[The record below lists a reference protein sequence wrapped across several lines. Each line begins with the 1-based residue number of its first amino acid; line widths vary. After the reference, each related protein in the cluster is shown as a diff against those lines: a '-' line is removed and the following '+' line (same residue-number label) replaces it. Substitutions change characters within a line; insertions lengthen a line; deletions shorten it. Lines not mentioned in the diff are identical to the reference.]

1 MAEREQSR
9 VAVIG
14 SGAVGGFLAA
24 ELCSAGHHVMLCVRT
39 PLPRL
44 TVTAQGKMRE
54 VPVEIV
60 TDPRGIAPVKWLVLS
75 TKAQDTPGAAP
86 WLSQLADENTT
97 IIIAQNGVDH
107 AARVAPFA
115 PTAAVLPALVYVA
128 AERVAPGEI
137 VHHLGSQLTVPAGAQ
152 ADALTQLAQGGI
164 LKIKPEPD
172 FLTAAWRKLLGNLS
186 ANPITALTLQRIG
199 VMHDPDI
206 RKFALGVL
214 IEGAAVA
221 RAEGAKLRPDEAE
234 KIIADLMSYNPAG
247 GSSMLYDRLAGRP
260 LEHEFIT
267 GAVVSAAARHGIAV
281 PLNEALLALLRAL
294 DRSMRAEA
302 KA

>member
-1 MAEREQSR
+1 MAEQRQSR
-9 VAVIG
+9 IAVIG

-24 ELCSAGHHVMLCVRT
+24 ELSAAGHQVMLCVRT

-44 TVTAQGKMRE
+44 AVTSQGKTRD

-60 TDPRGIAPVKWLVLS
+60 TDPLGLAPVKWLVLS

-86 WLSQLADENTT
+86 WLSQLADVNTT

-115 PTAAVLPALVYVA
+115 PRATVLPALVYVA

-152 ADALTQLAQGGI
+152 ADALIQLAQGST

-214 IEGAAVA
+214 TEGAAVA

-234 KIIADLMSYNPAG
+234 QIVTDLMGYNPNG

-267 GAVVSAAARHGIAV
+267 GAVVSAAARRGIAV

-294 DRSMRAEA
+294 DRSLRAGV

>member
-1 MAEREQSR
+1 MAERGQSR
-9 VAVIG
+9 IAVIG
-14 SGAVGGFLAA
+14 SGAIGGFLAA
-24 ELCSAGHHVMLCVRT
+24 EFSAAGHHVMLCVRT

-44 TVTAQGKMRE
+44 TITSQGKTRE

-60 TDPRGIAPVKWLVLS
+60 TDPLGLAPVKWLVLS

-107 AARVAPFA
+107 GARVAPFA
-115 PTAAVLPALVYVA
+115 PKAAVLPALVYVA

-152 ADALTQLAQGGI
+152 ADALTQLAQGT

-214 IEGAAVA
+214 TEGAAVA

-234 KIIADLMSYNPAG
+234 QIVTDLMGYNSGG

-267 GAVVSAAARHGIAV
+267 GAVVDAAARHSIAV

-294 DRSMRAEA
+294 DRSMRAGV
-302 KA
+302 KG

>member
-1 MAEREQSR
+1 MAERGQSR
-9 VAVIG
+9 IAVIG

-24 ELCSAGHHVMLCVRT
+24 ELSSAGHPVMLCVRT

-44 TVTAQGKMRE
+44 TVTSQGKTRE

-60 TDPRGIAPVKWLVLS
+60 TDPRDVAPVRWLILS

-86 WLSQLADENTT
+86 WLSQLTDENTT

-115 PTAAVLPALVYVA
+115 PKATVLPALVYVA

-152 ADALTQLAQGGI
+152 ADALTQLAQGST

-214 IEGAAVA
+214 TEGAVVA
-221 RAEGAKLRPDEAE
+221 RAEGAKLRSDEAE
-234 KIIADLMSYNPAG
+234 RIVTDLMGYNPNG

-294 DRSMRAEA
+294 DRSMRAGV

>member
-1 MAEREQSR
+1 MVAHEQSR

-14 SGAVGGFLAA
+14 SGAVGGFLAGEFSA
-24 ELCSAGHHVMLCVRT
+24 AGHRVMLCVRT

-44 TVTAQGKMRE
+44 AITSKDQRRE
-54 VPVEIV
+54 VPVEIM
-60 TDPRGIAPVKWLVLS
+60 TDPHGIAPVRWLVLA
-75 TKAQDTPGAAP
+75 TKAQDTPGAAS
-86 WLSQLADENTT
+86 WLSQLANQDTT
-97 IIIAQNGVDH
+97 IIIAQNGADH

-115 PTAAVLPALVYVA
+115 PKAAVLPALVYVA

-137 VHHLGSQLTVPAGAQ
+137 VHHLGSQLTVPAGVQ
-152 ADALTQLAQGGI
+152 ADALAQLAQGST
-164 LKIKPEPD
+164 LKIEPEAD
-172 FLTAAWRKLLGNLS
+172 FLTASWRKLLGNLS

-214 IEGAAVA
+214 TEGAAVA
-221 RAEGAKLRPDEAE
+221 RAEGAKLHPDEAE
-234 KIIADLMSYNPAG
+234 QIVTDLMSYNPNG

>member
-1 MAEREQSR
+1 MAARGQSR
-9 VAVIG
+9 IAVIG
-14 SGAVGGFLAA
+14 SGAVGGFLAS
-24 ELCSAGHHVMLCVRT
+24 EFSLAGHPVMLCVRT

-44 TVTAQGKMRE
+44 VVASNGQRRE

-60 TDPRGIAPVKWLVLS
+60 TDPRGLAPVRWLVLS

-97 IIIAQNGVDH
+97 IVIAQNGVDH
-107 AARVAPFA
+107 AVRVASFA
-115 PTAAVLPALVYVA
+115 PKAAVLPALVYVA
-128 AERVAPGEI
+128 AERIAPGEI

-152 ADALTQLAQGGI
+152 ADALTQLAQGST
-164 LKIKPEPD
+164 LKIKPEAD

-206 RKFALGVL
+206 RKLALAVL
-214 IEGAAVA
+214 TEGAAVA
-221 RAEGAKLRPDEAE
+221 RAEGAKLRSDEAE
-234 KIIADLMSYNPAG
+234 QTVTELMGYNPTG

-267 GAVVSAAARHGIAV
+267 GAVVKAAARHGIAV

>member
-1 MAEREQSR
+1 MAVHEQAR

-24 ELCSAGHHVMLCVRT
+24 ELCSAGHSVMLCVRS

-44 TVTAQGKMRE
+44 TVTSQGSMRE

-60 TDPRGIAPVKWLVLS
+60 TDPRGLAPVRWLVLS

-97 IIIAQNGVDH
+97 VIIAQNGVDH
-107 AARVAPFA
+107 AARIAPFA
-115 PTAAVLPALVYVA
+115 PQAKGLPALVYVA

-152 ADALTQLAQGGI
+152 ADALTQLAQGST

-206 RKFALGVL
+206 RKLAVGVL
-214 IEGAAVA
+214 SEGAAVA

-234 KIIADLMSYNPAG
+234 KIVTDLMGYNPTG

-294 DRSMRAEA
+294 DRSMRAGV

>member
-1 MAEREQSR
+1 MAERRQSR

-14 SGAVGGFLAA
+14 SGAIGGFLAS
-24 ELCSAGHHVMLCVRT
+24 ELCSAGHRVMLCVRT

-44 TVTAQGKMRE
+44 TVTSQGKTRE

-60 TDPRGIAPVKWLVLS
+60 TDPLGLAPVKWLVLS

-86 WLSQLADENTT
+86 WLAQLADEHTT

-115 PTAAVLPALVYVA
+115 PQAAVLPALVYVA

-137 VHHLGSQLTVPAGAQ
+137 VHHLGSQLTVPAGAK
-152 ADALTQLAQGGI
+152 ADALNQLAQGST

-172 FLTAAWRKLLGNLS
+172 FPTAAWRKLLGNLS

-214 IEGAAVA
+214 TEGATVA

-234 KIIADLMSYNPAG
+234 RIVTDLMGYNPNG

-294 DRSMRAEA
+294 DRSMRAGMQV
-302 KA
+302 

>member
-1 MAEREQSR
+1 MAERASSR
-9 VAVIG
+9 IAVIG

-24 ELCSAGHHVMLCVRT
+24 EFSSAGHHVMLCVRT

-44 TVTAQGKMRE
+44 TVTSQGKTRA

-86 WLSQLADENTT
+86 WLSQLADANTT

-107 AARVAPFA
+107 AARITPFA
-115 PTAAVLPALVYVA
+115 PKAAVLPALVYVA

-137 VHHLGSQLTVPAGAQ
+137 LHHLGSQLTVPAGAQ
-152 ADALTQLAQGGI
+152 ADALTQLAQGST
-164 LKIKPEPD
+164 LRIKPEPD

-214 IEGAAVA
+214 TEGALVA

-234 KIIADLMSYNPAG
+234 QIVNDLMGYSPNG

-267 GAVVSAAARHGIAV
+267 GAVVNAAARHGIAV

>member
-9 VAVIG
+9 IAVIG
-14 SGAVGGFLAA
+14 SGAVGGFLASEFSA
-24 ELCSAGHHVMLCVRT
+24 AGHPVMLCVRT

-44 TVTAQGKMRE
+44 TVTSQGKTRA

-60 TDPRGIAPVKWLVLS
+60 TDPRGVAPVRWLVLS

-97 IIIAQNGVDH
+97 VIIAQNGVDH
-107 AARVAPFA
+107 AARIAPFA
-115 PTAAVLPALVYVA
+115 PKAAVLPALVYVA

-137 VHHLGSQLTVPAGAQ
+137 VHHLGSQLTVPAGGQ
-152 ADALTQLAQGGI
+152 ADALKQLAQGSA
-164 LKIKPEPD
+164 LKIKPEAD

-206 RKFALGVL
+206 RKLAVGLL
-214 IEGAAVA
+214 TEGAAVA

-234 KIIADLMSYNPAG
+234 KIVTDLMGYNPTG

-267 GAVVSAAARHGIAV
+267 GAVVGAAARHGIAV

-294 DRSMRAEA
+294 DRSMRAGV